1 MTLPKAWIEKAPL
14 VMATK
19 MCVGPERLK
28 VRFILREE
36 PNNPTDSG
44 WVFFSGFEPE
54 GYNEDSANFV
64 ICPLV
69 RFLELEPSIKPLIE
83 SPVGSVFEKATDK
96 APWSKVE
103 DYAL

>member
-54 GYNEDSANFV
+54 GYKLA
-64 ICPLV
+64 
-69 RFLELEPSIKPLIE
+69 PS
-83 SPVGSVFEKATDK
+83 DK
-96 APWSKVE
+96 SSSGLPQGRAP
-103 DYAL
+103 A